1 MFEEINL
8 EKPSENMWEVKKGN
22 KKQTKS
28 GKFLKLGHENW
39 LGQFEFGVLQFGWVH
54 FSDWCER
61 SNSIGKGIVLDY
73 EGAY

>member
-39 LGQFEFGVLQFGWVH
+39 LGQFEFGVL
-54 FSDWCER
+54 
-61 SNSIGKGIVLDY
+61 
-73 EGAY
+73 